1 MSDSSDPSGH
11 RTQSDEIPGSSVSS
25 LPLPPSNDGFSPGW
39 ANRPAFVW
47 TLTILAIASGAVTL
61 FVAGQPKVAIAW
73 ASWNLLI
80 LLLCVPFL
88 STLNQTIREQSPG
101 EARLGV
107 VFVVTYVGAVVT
119 LFLTGLH
126 LLAWIII
133 ASSTVKICISL
144 AVSFFLI
151 RSMPK
156 ALRTSN
162 GSRSADTDAD

>member
-1 MSDSSDPSGH
+1 MSDASDPSGH
-11 RTQSDEIPGSSVSS
+11 RTQSDEIPGSSVSC
-25 LPLPPSNDGFSPGW
+25 LPPPPSNEGFSPGW

-47 TLTILAIASGAVTL
+47 TLTILAITSGAVTL
-61 FVAGQPKVAIAW
+61 FVAGQPQVAIAW
-73 ASWNLLI
+73 GSWNLLI

-88 STLNQTIREQSPG
+88 STLNQTIREQSPR

-119 LFLTGLH
+119 LFLTGLDV
-126 LLAWIII
+126 LAWIIL
-133 ASSTVKICISL
+133 ASSTVKICFSL

-162 GSRSADTDAD
+162 GSRSDNAEAD